1 MKLLYCNTC
10 RDIFSLS
17 YTTKT
22 CHCGE
27 SGGHYESDGLNATYY
42 GNATPLGFTNNTL
55 KHARERQPEFGAG
68 FEFTAFVIPK
78 VCPSMD
84 HIDYSEYI
92 PVTSDPD
99 YFDELVDRL
108 EEEVVREKNSK
119 KLGNAFKQSGDGA
132 I

>member
-10 RDIFSLS
+10 KDTFSLS

-27 SGGHYESDGLNATYY
+27 SGGHYEADGLNAKYY
-42 GNATPLGFTNNTL
+42 GNSTPLGFTNDTF
-55 KHARERQPEFGAG
+55 KFARERQPEWGNG

-78 VCPSMD
+78 VCPTMV

-92 PVTSDPD
+92 PVADSTYDDGYD
-99 YFDELVDRL
+99 YL
-108 EEEVVREKNSK
+108 EEEVVSEKNK
-119 KLGNAFKQSGDGA
+119 RKLGNAFKQTDSDA

>member
-10 RDIFSLS
+10 KDIVKLS

-22 CHCGE
+22 CQCGE
-27 SGGHYESDGLNATYY
+27 TGGNYEPDGLHAKYY
-42 GNATPLGFTNNTL
+42 GDCKPIGFANNTF
-55 KHARERQPEFGAG
+55 KTARECQPAFGAG

-78 VCPSMD
+78 VCPTMD

-92 PVTSDPD
+92 PVTDGSYDD
-99 YFDELVDRL
+99 GYEYL
-108 EEEVVREKNSK
+108 EEDVAKIKAEKK
-119 KLGNAFKQSGDGA
+119 VGNAFQQTDSDA

>member
-10 RDIFSLS
+10 KDTFSLS

-27 SGGHYESDGLNATYY
+27 SGGHYEADGLNATYY
-42 GNATPLGFTNNTL
+42 GNATPLGFTNGSFN
-55 KHARERQPEFGAG
+55 HAKDRQPEWGNG

-78 VCPSMD
+78 VCPTMV
-84 HIDYSEYI
+84 HTDYSKYI

-99 YFDELVDRL
+99 YFEEWDSL
-108 EEEVVREKNSK
+108 EEDVAKIKAEK
-119 KLGNAFKQSGDGA
+119 KLGNAFKQSDTDA

>member
-10 RDIFSLS
+10 KDTFSLS

-27 SGGHYESDGLNATYY
+27 SGGHYEADGLNATYY
-42 GNATPLGFTNNTL
+42 GNATPLGFTNNTF
-55 KHARERQPEFGAG
+55 KHARERQPQFGAG

-78 VCPSMD
+78 VCPTMV

-92 PVTSDPD
+92 PVADNTYDDGYD
-99 YFDELVDRL
+99 YL
-108 EEEVVREKNSK
+108 EEEVVSEKNK
-119 KLGNAFKQSGDGA
+119 RKLGNAFKQTDTDA

>member
-10 RDIFSLS
+10 KDILSLS

-27 SGGHYESDGLNATYY
+27 SGGHYETDGLNATYY
-42 GNATPLGFTNNTL
+42 GNATPLGFTNSSFN
-55 KHARERQPEFGAG
+55 HARERQPEWGNG

-78 VCPSMD
+78 VWPSMV
-84 HIDYSEYI
+84 HIDFSDYI
-92 PVTSDPD
+92 PVADSTYDDGYD
-99 YFDELVDRL
+99 YL
-108 EEEVVREKNSK
+108 EEDVAKIKAEK
-119 KLGNAFKQSGDGA
+119 KLGNAFKQSDTDA

>member
-10 RDIFSLS
+10 KDTFSLS

-27 SGGHYESDGLNATYY
+27 SGGHYEEDGLHAIYY
-42 GNATPLGFTNNTL
+42 GNATPLGFVNSSFN
-55 KHARERQPEFGAG
+55 HARDRQPQFGAG

-78 VCPSMD
+78 VCPSMVHTD
-84 HIDYSEYI
+84 FSEYI
-92 PVTSDPD
+92 PVTDCD
-99 YFDELVDRL
+99 YDDSYEHL
-108 EEEVVREKNSK
+108 EERVISDSLAA
-119 KLGNAFKQSGDGA
+119 KLGNAFKTNDDLT

>member
-1 MKLLYCNTC
+1 MKLLYCNHCKDTL
-10 RDIFSLS
+10 SLS

-27 SGGHYESDGLNATYY
+27 SGGHYEADGLNATYY
-42 GNATPLGFTNNTL
+42 GNATPLGFTNDTFNFA
-55 KHARERQPEFGAG
+55 KQRQPEWGNG

-78 VCPSMD
+78 VCPTMD

-92 PVTSDPD
+92 PVTDGSYDD
-99 YFDELVDRL
+99 GYEYL
-108 EEEVVREKNSK
+108 EEDVAKIKAEK
-119 KLGNAFKQSGDGA
+119 KLGNAFKQSDRDA

>member
-1 MKLLYCNTC
+1 MKLLYCNLCKDTL
-10 RDIFSLS
+10 SLS

-27 SGGHYESDGLNATYY
+27 TGGHYETDGLNATYY
-42 GNATPLGFTNNTL
+42 GNATPLGFTNDTFN
-55 KHARERQPEFGAG
+55 HARERQPEWGNG

-78 VCPSMD
+78 VCPTMV

-92 PVTSDPD
+92 PITSDPD
-99 YFDELVDRL
+99 YFEEWDDL
-108 EEEVVREKNSK
+108 EEDVVKEKNK
-119 KLGNAFKQSGDGA
+119 RKLGNAFKQKDSDT